1 MKNRAVPILILAN
14 KSDLDNA
21 VPCHQVKFF
30 GRSGKNGRHGAKT
43 FWNSSSTSP
52 PTFGQ
57 KRVPSLKPYRGREPF
72 LSFEKKKTF
81 PNSFQ
86 RIRWTRRMTAAPYL
100 VYPYSPPSAV
110 KKSMA
115 PAFSLVPGWRKAL
128 LFSSLRLKSPP
139 SYPRERCTAL
149 PDVFVSKLFGYRRYI
164 KLGWWNDPPSPPQ
177 GINVWCNP

>member
-1 MKNRAVPILILAN
+1 MFVIDSSDAMRMAVASNELQLMIQHPQMKNRAVPILILAN

-72 LSFEKKKTF
+72 LSFEKKKNFSQQLSEDPVNEEDDRCSLSSIPIAPPRPWRRAWLLLSHWF
-81 PNSFQ
+81 P
-86 RIRWTRRMTAAPYL
+86 
-100 VYPYSPPSAV
+100 VGG
-110 KKSMA
+110 KHC
-115 PAFSLVPGWRKAL
+115 
-128 LFSSLRLKSPP
+128 SSLPW
-139 SYPRERCTAL
+139 
-149 PDVFVSKLFGYRRYI
+149 G
-164 KLGWWNDPPSPPQ
+164 
-177 GINVWCNP
+177 

>member
-1 MKNRAVPILILAN
+1 MFVIDSSDAMRMAVASNELQLMIQHPQMKNRAVPILILAN

-72 LSFEKKKTF
+72 LSFEKKKLF
-81 PNSFQ
+81 P
-86 RIRWTRRMTAAPYL
+86 TAFRG
-100 VYPYSPPSAV
+100 S
-110 KKSMA
+110 
-115 PAFSLVPGWRKAL
+115 G
-128 LFSSLRLKSPP
+128 
-139 SYPRERCTAL
+139 ER
-149 PDVFVSKLFGYRRYI
+149 G
-164 KLGWWNDPPSPPQ
+164 G
-177 GINVWCNP
+177 